1 MSIRIEKSKGNL
13 FAKEGALMMAHSK
26 PWTELSM
33 GYKDCLKI
41 LKNDKLE
48 FYGAFHGRELIGF
61 ILIDMDGSFKGY
73 IKILCVDAKNRG
85 AGVGEKLLKFAEK
98 RIFSACPNVFL
109 CVSSFNRKAQKF
121 YKKAGYKKIGILKNF
136 LIKGADEY
144 IFRKTKGPI
153 LPVKYQ
159 KIS

>member
-1 MSIRIEKSKGNL
+1 
-13 FAKEGALMMAHSK
+13 MMAQSQ
-26 PWTELSM
+26 PWTKLSM
-33 GYKDCLKI
+33 GYQECLKI

-48 FYGAFHGRELIGF
+48 FYGAFYGEKLVGF
-61 ILIDMDGSFKGY
+61 ILIDMNGALRGY

-98 RIFSACPNVFL
+98 RVFSIYPNVFL

-121 YKKAGYKKIGILKNF
+121 YKKAGYKKVGILKDF

-153 LPVKYQ
+153 MSAKYQ
-159 KIS
+159 KNS